1 MILKHAR
8 TLLLA
13 PFVFCLPGLHA
24 QEINFRDVLNL
35 AIANSPSI
43 KAKEREFDASNNALK
58 GAQWGRYPALSLSLS
73 SNPTGVGG
81 NLAPGTSSPSSSLR
95 LDQPLYAWGAIDA
108 RIRTADLQR
117 TVAKLSIQS
126 EVNSVSDRII
136 ASFGQVITAQ
146 EKIIIQQ
153 EAINR
158 LVEFEGMIGRRLA
171 TQLSSKNDASLVNSR
186 LQQARSELVQSRSLE
201 VRSRAQLEEITGQS
215 VKQKLIRSSASVGF
229 ENLDALQMASVDS
242 SSEFASARLGR
253 DLAENQIK
261 QRSADLFPKLSG
273 RVERVNSPSA
283 GLVYTQAYVVFEAS
297 LGNGLSQLEGVNES
311 SSRLLAAEQQ
321 IEVTRRTLFQQ
332 SASTWADYV
341 AYRDQA
347 AILKDITQENEEI
360 VASFVRQYLAGKKS
374 WLEVLN
380 AERELVQSRL
390 QMADLNSSL
399 MSATYRLQRLSGQL
413 NISKETTLN
422 E

>member
-1 MILKHAR
+1 VILKYAR
-8 TLLLA
+8 ILLLV
-13 PFVFCLPGLHA
+13 PLVFCFPGLHA
-24 QEINFRDVLNL
+24 QEINFREVLNL

-43 KAKEREFDASNNALK
+43 KAKEREFDASTNAHK
-58 GAQWGRYPALSLSLS
+58 GAEWGRYPALSLSLS

-81 NLAPGTSSPSSSLR
+81 NLAPGTSSPTSSLR

-108 RIRTADLQR
+108 RIRTADLQKN
-117 TVAKLSIQS
+117 VAKLAIQS

-146 EKIIIQQ
+146 DKIIIQE
-153 EAINR
+153 EAIVR

-201 VRSRAQLEEITGQS
+201 LRSRAQLEEITGQS
-215 VKQKLIRSSASVGF
+215 VKQKLIQTPTSIGF
-229 ENLDALQMASVDS
+229 QNLDALQLSSLDS

-253 DLAENQIK
+253 DLAENQVK
-261 QRSADLFPKLSG
+261 QRSAELFPKLSG

-297 LGNGLSQLEGVNES
+297 LGNGLSALEGVNES
-311 SSRLLAAEQQ
+311 SSRLLGAEQQ
-321 IEVTRRTLFQQ
+321 IEATRRTLLQQ
-332 SASTWADYV
+332 AASTWADYV
-341 AYRDQA
+341 AYRDQTV
-347 AILKDITQENEEI
+347 ILKDITQENQEI

-380 AERELVQSRL
+380 AEREWGQSRL
-390 QMADLNSSL
+390 QMADLNASL
-399 MSATYRLQRLSGQL
+399 MSATFRLQRMSGQL
-413 NISKETTLN
+413 NK
-422 E
+422 

>member
-1 MILKHAR
+1 MILKYAR

-13 PFVFCLPGLHA
+13 PVVFCISGVQA
-24 QEINFRDVLNL
+24 QEISFRDVLNL

-43 KAKEREFDASNNALK
+43 KAKEREFDASNNAMK
-58 GAQWGRYPALSLSLS
+58 GAEWGRYPAFSFSLS

-81 NLAPGTSSPSSSLR
+81 NLAPGASSPSSSLR

-108 RIRTADLQR
+108 RIRTADIQR
-117 TVAKLSIQS
+117 SAAKLAIQS

-136 ASFGQVITAQ
+136 SSFSQVITAQ
-146 EKIIIQQ
+146 EKIIIQD
-153 EAINR
+153 EAVSR
-158 LVEFEGMIGRRLA
+158 LAEFEGMIGRRLA

-186 LQQARSELVQSRSLE
+186 LQQARSERVQLRSLE
-201 VRSRAQLEEITGQS
+201 LRSRAQLEEITGQT
-215 VKQKLIRSSASVGF
+215 VKEKLKGSSASIGF
-229 ENLDALQMASVDS
+229 QNLDALQIASLDS
-242 SSEFASARLGR
+242 SSEFASVRIAR

-261 QRSADLFPKLSG
+261 QRTAELFPKLSG
-273 RVERVNSPSA
+273 RVERINSPSA
-283 GLVYTQAYVVFEAS
+283 GLVYTQAYVVFEAN

-311 SSRLLAAEQQ
+311 ASRLLAAEQQ
-321 IEVTRRTLFQQ
+321 IEATRRTLLQQ
-332 SASTWADYV
+332 TASSWADYV
-341 AYRDQA
+341 AYRDQTT
-347 AILKDITQENEEI
+347 ILKDITLENQEI

-390 QMADLNSSL
+390 QMADLQTSL
-399 MSATYRLQRLSGQL
+399 MAATYRLQRLSGQL
-413 NISKETTLN
+413 NKTKETTLN